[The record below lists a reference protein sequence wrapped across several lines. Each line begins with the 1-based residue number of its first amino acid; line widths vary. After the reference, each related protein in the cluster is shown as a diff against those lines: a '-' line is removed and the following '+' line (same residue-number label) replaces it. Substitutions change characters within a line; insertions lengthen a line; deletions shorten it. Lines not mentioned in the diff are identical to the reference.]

1 MFPNE
6 CSEFIYTRTYSRWL
20 EDEKRRESWPETV
33 ERYVRFIKKHQ
44 PEIPAKTVRKIRKYV
59 TAFEVMPSMRM
70 LWAAGPAAEKDNAT
84 VYNCSY
90 ANIDS
95 VDSFAE
101 CLHILMCG
109 SGFGFGVSE
118 QYTNKLP
125 KIPVFDTL
133 NAEEIIHIVDDSRE
147 GWADT
152 IKVLMN
158 SLYAGKNVHF
168 DYSEL
173 RPEGSRLGV
182 MGGRSSGPAP
192 LVRLHQFIVEVFN
205 VAQGRKLTTL
215 ECHDICNQIAE
226 IVVAGG
232 VRRSS
237 QISLSDLEDEE
248 MRTAK
253 IWPFPQRRAMAN
265 NSAVYLEKPNAT
277 DFLKEWAELA
287 ASGTGERGIF
297 NLGSVRKAAPTRR
310 NSNLIVGT
318 NPCGEIMLRDKE
330 FCNLSEVVVKGYDNL
345 DTMLDK
351 IETATWMGVIQSSF
365 THFPYLR
372 DKWARNCTVER
383 LLGVSLTGQY
393 DHPSLLTSDALKALK
408 DRVLRISRKAAD
420 HLGIQHSKATTC
432 VKPSG
437 TVSQLVDS
445 ASGCH
450 PRYSRYYL
458 RRYRIS
464 ATDPLFEMMKSQ
476 GVKFEP
482 EVGQEDDTA
491 TTFVCAFPVKC
502 PDTATTR
509 DVVTALDQLKHYKK
523 LQENWCEHNASLTVY
538 VKDDEWFEVGNW
550 VYKNWDI
557 VSGISFLPYDGGK
570 YELAPYEEI
579 SKKQYDDYKKS
590 FPTIDYSKLSQFE
603 MEDNTTG
610 AKELACSG
618 DKCDI

>member
-59 TAFEVMPSMRM
+59 TSFEVMPSMRM

-118 QYTNKLP
+118 KYTRKLP
-125 KIPVFDTL
+125 KVAVL
-133 NAEEIIHIVDDSRE
+133 NNLEEITHIVEDSRE

-158 SLYAGKNVHF
+158 SLYEGKNVHF
-168 DYSEL
+168 DYTNL
-173 RPEGSRLGV
+173 RPEGARLGV

-205 VAQGRKLTTL
+205 EAQGRQLTPL

-265 NSAVYLEKPNAT
+265 NSAVYLEKPSAT

-297 NLGSVRKAAPTRR
+297 NLGSVRTGAPSRR

-393 DHPSLLTSDALKALK
+393 DHPNLLTSDALKALR

-491 TTFVCAFPVKC
+491 TTFVCAFPVEC

-509 DVVTALDQLKHYKK
+509 EAVTALDQLKHYKK

-579 SKKQYDDYKKS
+579 NKKEYEEYKKS
-590 FPTIDYSKLSQFE
+590 FPTLDYSKLSQFE

-618 DKCDI
+618 DKCEI

>member
-20 EDEKRRESWPETV
+20 DDEKRRESWPETV

-59 TAFEVMPSMRM
+59 TSFEVMPSMRM

-109 SGFGFGVSE
+109 SGFGFGVSKK
-118 QYTNKLP
+118 YTDKLP
-125 KIPVFDTL
+125 KVPVLNTL
-133 NAEEIIHIVDDSRE
+133 EEVSHTVEDSRE

-158 SLYAGKNVHF
+158 SLYDGKKVHF
-168 DYSEL
+168 DYTNL
-173 RPEGSRLGV
+173 RPEGARLGV

-192 LVRLHQFIVEVFN
+192 LVRLHQFIVEVFDE
-205 VAQGRKLTTL
+205 AQGRKLTPL

-237 QISLSDLEDEE
+237 QISLSDLDDEE

-265 NSAVYLEKPNAT
+265 NSAVYLEKPSAT

-297 NLGSVRKAAPTRR
+297 NLGSVRNGAPNRR

-393 DHPSLLTSDALKALK
+393 DHPSLLTSDALKARR

-476 GVKFEP
+476 GVTFEP
-482 EVGQEDDTA
+482 EVGQEMDAA
-491 TTFVCAFPVKC
+491 TTFVCAFPVES

-538 VKDDEWFEVGNW
+538 VKEDEWFEVGNW

-579 SKKQYDDYKKS
+579 SKKEYEEYKKS
-590 FPTIDYSKLSQFE
+590 FPKIDYSKLSQFE
-603 MEDNTTG
+603 LEDNTTG